1 MSDTPELPPEWMEH
15 PMVKDLL
22 ERLTALEAKI
32 GDFSVKK
39 DQLAVELKQA
49 TQDRQDFEASIQE
62 QLRQYKSRERE
73 LAQME
78 RQITSEMYSAKNLA
92 DTMKSEVG
100 DLIAGLAAHAE
111 LEVAKEAW
119 DAILADQDW
128 LWIKSIFEYQKTG
141 AEFITSGLTRG
152 TFGTLLADQMGLGKT
167 LQATAAI
174 NLMQY
179 TDNFEEIIGPRC
191 PRLPNYITMPNG
203 ERNYPPAWYSV
214 LYIVPNALKASTMRE
229 IAKWSSDLNVIKL
242 EGNQSER
249 NNIVKI
255 AHKQGM
261 VLVCS
266 YEQLRQRNDMDLTP
280 AIFEYDW
287 PIVVMD
293 EAHKFK
299 NDTSST
305 FQAVKRICKNAGYL
319 IPMTGTPIMNRPS
332 EMWSM
337 LHMLT
342 LKGKYEGKFE
352 HLWKFESDY
361 LNTWGGSTQ
370 FQQDGYDRLVK
381 SVADMVL
388 RRRKDEV
395 LLDLPDKIREVRFVD
410 MTGKQLDLYNELR
423 DKLFVWLDDD
433 KENYVS
439 TSSILAQ
446 LTRLRQI
453 AVLPAGV
460 KIADPDGSN
469 EKHLDCWES
478 AKIDEAMALVEEL
491 MEANEKVLIFS
502 NFNEPLKYLAKLI
515 EEKGWTFTDRY
526 NDERPFNAEIIMGGV
541 HEVKRDQIAARFN
554 DDQSNT
560 RVLLGNI
567 GAMGV
572 GLNLQGA
579 CSHAIF
585 LDLFWNPGVNE
596 QAEDRLHRQGQ
607 KNSVTIHII
616 QAEDSV
622 DAFIADKLE
631 KKALMIEGVIERDE
645 LRAALKSGLI

>member
-1 MSDTPELPPEWMEH
+1 MSDSPELPAEWMNH
-15 PMVKDLL
+15 PLVQELIQRLQGL
-22 ERLTALEAKI
+22 EQQIETFKVQKTEL
-32 GDFSVKK
+32 S
-39 DQLAVELKQA
+39 DQLKIV
-49 TQDRQDFEASIQE
+49 TQNRKDFEASVAE
-62 QLRQYKSRERE
+62 QLRAFQAQQRE
-73 LAQME
+73 LSQME
-78 RQITSEMYSAKNLA
+78 RKIDQEMYAAQNLA
-92 DTMKSEVG
+92 GAVKNEVG
-100 DLIAGLAAHAE
+100 DLIAGLSAHAE
-111 LEVAKEAW
+111 LAVAKEAW

-128 LWIKSIFEYQKTG
+128 LWIKSIFEYQKVG

-167 LQATAAI
+167 LQVTAAI

-179 TDNFEEIIGPRC
+179 TDDFEEIIGPRC
-191 PRLPNYITMPNG
+191 PTLP
-203 ERNYPPAWYSV
+203 PPVGGQYDPSWYSV

-242 EGNQSER
+242 EGNAEER
-249 NNIVKI
+249 NNIVRL
-255 AHKQGM
+255 AHKQGL

-266 YEQLRQRNDMDLTP
+266 YEQLRSRNDKDLTP
-280 AIFEYDW
+280 AIFEFDW

-299 NDTSST
+299 SHTSST
-305 FQAVKRICKNAGYL
+305 FNAIERICKRAGYL
-319 IPMTGTPIMNRPS
+319 VPMTGTPIMNRPA

-342 LKGKYEGKFE
+342 LKGKYEGKFDL
-352 HLWKFESDY
+352 LWKFESEY
-361 LNTWGGSTQ
+361 LNTWGGSTH

-395 LLDLPDKIREVRFVD
+395 LLDLPDKIREVRFVE
-410 MTGKQLDLYNELR
+410 MTGKQLELYDELR
-423 DKLFVWLDDD
+423 DKLFIWLDET
-433 KENYVS
+433 KEDFVS
-439 TSSILAQ
+439 TQSILAQ

-460 KIADPDGSN
+460 KISDPDGNN

-478 AKIDEAMALVEEL
+478 AKIDEAMNIIEEM
-491 MEANEKVLIFS
+491 MEANEKVLVFS
-502 NFNEPLKYLAKLI
+502 NFNEPLKYLQRLI
-515 EEKGWTFTDRY
+515 REKGWTWT
-526 NDERPFNAEIIMGGV
+526 NDGGDECPFDAELIIGGV
-541 HEVKRDQIAARFN
+541 HETKRDTIAADFN
-554 DDQSNT
+554 NSQSNT
-560 RVLLGNI
+560 RVVLGNTA
-567 GAMGV
+567 AMGV

-579 CSHAIF
+579 CSHAVF

-631 KKALMIEGVIERDE
+631 KKAAMIEGVIERDE